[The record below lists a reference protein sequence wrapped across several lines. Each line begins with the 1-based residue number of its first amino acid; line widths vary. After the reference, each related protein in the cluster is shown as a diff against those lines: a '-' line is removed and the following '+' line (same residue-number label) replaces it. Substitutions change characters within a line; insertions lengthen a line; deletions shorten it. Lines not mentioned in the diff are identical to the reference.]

1 MEEFKEK
8 LARIDVTRA
17 RLAQVQADR
26 NAAERLH
33 RLVTASLDQKVVEI
47 QFNCSHEVTK
57 YHGDPAGG
65 SDSFTVC
72 EICGANL

>member
-1 MEEFKEK
+1 MDNFQERLE
-8 LARIDVTRA
+8 RVDRTRS

-33 RLVTASLDQKVVEI
+33 RLVIASLDQKVVQI